1 MDWSAG
7 VLACIRPARFSQ
19 PRRLR
24 SSQMLQLAQS
34 SGSDYNASLSN
45 DLKLVAQ
52 SRRRRIAKAQVNNL
66 LYIRV
71 GEESS
76 KLANEQFDVTVIG
89 SGPGGYVAA
98 VRAGQLGLKVAIVEK
113 DKRLGGTCTLRG
125 CIPTKQLL
133 MSAHIYEQMQHA
145 ADFGVQ
151 ASGIQLAFA
160 DVQKRKDKVV
170 MKNSKGIEYLMKKNK
185 ATVFKGTG
193 KLSLPGKVEVTDAE
207 GNKQTIQ
214 TKNIIIAT
222 GSVVRP
228 IPGFETDGVHVVNSD
243 HILELKDVPK
253 SLIVMGSG
261 AVGVEFASVYSRFGA
276 ETTIVELLPRLVPL
290 EDEEVSKELERSFR
304 KRGIKSQVD
313 TKLEKLE
320 KTETGVRVTG
330 KTGKGEA
337 VTLEAEMLL
346 VAVGRMPYTQGLGLE
361 GTKIKVDRG
370 FIAVDEYQQTA
381 EKGVYAIGDVVP
393 TPLLAHLASKEGIV
407 AVEHM
412 AGKKDVRPI
421 NLRLVPNC
429 TYCDPEV
436 ASVGL
441 TEAKAKELGY
451 DVKVGKFPFS
461 ASGKARI
468 IGEEEGFVKIVA
480 EKKYDEVLGVHI
492 IGPHATELIAEA
504 CVAMQL
510 ETTAD
515 ELGRTMH
522 AHPTV
527 SEAVMEAAEGVHD
540 MAVHI

>member
-1 MDWSAG
+1 
-7 VLACIRPARFSQ
+7 
-19 PRRLR
+19 
-24 SSQMLQLAQS
+24 
-34 SGSDYNASLSN
+34 
-45 DLKLVAQ
+45 
-52 SRRRRIAKAQVNNL
+52 
-66 LYIRV
+66 
-71 GEESS
+71 
-76 KLANEQFDVTVIG
+76 
-89 SGPGGYVAA
+89 
-98 VRAGQLGLKVAIVEK
+98 
-113 DKRLGGTCTLRG
+113 
-125 CIPTKQLL
+125 
-133 MSAHIYEQMQHA
+133 MQHA

-170 MKNSKGIEYLMKKNK
+170 LKNSKGIEYLMKKNK
-185 ATVFKGTG
+185 VTVFKGTG
-193 KLSLPGKVEVTDAE
+193 KLALPGKVEVTDAE
-207 GNKQTIQ
+207 GKKQTLE

-228 IPGFETDGVHVVNSD
+228 IPGFETDGQHVVNSD
-243 HILELKDVPK
+243 HILELQQVPK
-253 SLIVMGSG
+253 SLIVMGCG

-276 ETTIVELLPRLVPL
+276 ETTIVELLPRIVPL

-304 KRGIKSQVD
+304 KRGIKAQVD

-330 KTGKGEA
+330 KTSKGEP
-337 VTLEAEMLL
+337 VSLEAEMLL

-370 FIAVDEYQQTA
+370 FIQVDEYQQTA

-451 DVKVGKFPFS
+451 DVKIGRFPFS

-468 IGEEEGFVKIVA
+468 LGEEEGFVKIVG
-480 EKKYDEVLGVHI
+480 EKKYDEILGVHI

-510 ETTAD
+510 ESTAD

-540 MAVHI
+540 LAIHI

>member
-1 MDWSAG
+1 M
-7 VLACIRPARFSQ
+7 
-19 PRRLR
+19 
-24 SSQMLQLAQS
+24 
-34 SGSDYNASLSN
+34 
-45 DLKLVAQ
+45 
-52 SRRRRIAKAQVNNL
+52 
-66 LYIRV
+66 
-71 GEESS
+71 
-76 KLANEQFDVTVIG
+76 ANEQFDVTIIG

-98 VRAGQLGLKVAIVEK
+98 IRAGQLGLKAAIVEK
-113 DKRLGGTCTLRG
+113 DTRLGGTCTLRG
-125 CIPTKQLL
+125 CIPAKAML
-133 MSAHIYEQMQHA
+133 MSAHIFEQTKHA

-160 DVQKRKDKVV
+160 DVQKRKEKVV
-170 MKNSKGIEYLMKKNK
+170 LKNSKGIEYLMKKNK
-185 ATVFKGTG
+185 VTVFKGTG
-193 KLSLPGKVEVTDAE
+193 KLALPGRVEVTDAE
-207 GNKQTIQ
+207 GKTQTIQ

-228 IPGFETDGVHVVNSD
+228 IPGFETDGKTVVNSD

-253 SLIVMGSG
+253 SLIVMGCG

-276 ETTIVELLPRLVPL
+276 DTTIVELMPSIVPV

-304 KRGIKSQVD
+304 KRGIKSLVG
-313 TKLEKLE
+313 TKLEKME
-320 KTETGVRVTG
+320 KTPAGVKVTG
-330 KTGKGEA
+330 KNSKGEDVA
-337 VTLEAEMLL
+337 LEAEMLL

-370 FIAVDEYQQTA
+370 FIQVDEYQQTA

-407 AVEHM
+407 AVEHL
-412 AGKKDVRPI
+412 AGRKDVRPV

-429 TYCDPEV
+429 TYCDPEIG
-436 ASVGL
+436 SVGL
-441 TEAKAKELGY
+441 TEAKAKEQGY
-451 DVKVGKFPFS
+451 DVKVGRFPFS

-468 IGEEEGFVKIVA
+468 IGEEEGFAKIVA
-480 EKKYDEVLGVHI
+480 DKKYDEILGVHI
-492 IGPHATELIAEA
+492 IGAHATELIAEA

-510 ETTAD
+510 ESTAD

-540 MAVHI
+540 LAVHI

>member
-1 MDWSAG
+1 
-7 VLACIRPARFSQ
+7 LADKQ
-19 PRRLR
+19 N
-24 SSQMLQLAQS
+24 
-34 SGSDYNASLSN
+34 G
-45 DLKLVAQ
+45 
-52 SRRRRIAKAQVNNL
+52 
-66 LYIRV
+66 
-71 GEESS
+71 
-76 KLANEQFDVTVIG
+76 EQFDVTIIG

-98 VRAGQLGLKVAIVEK
+98 IRAGQLGLKVAMVEK
-113 DKRLGGTCTLRG
+113 DTRLGGTCTLRG
-125 CIPTKQLL
+125 CIPTKAML
-133 MSAHIYEQMQHA
+133 MSAHVFEQMQHA

-151 ASGIQLAFA
+151 ATGIQLAFA

-170 MKNSKGIEYLMKKNK
+170 LKNSKGIEYLMKKNK
-185 ATVFKGTG
+185 VTLFKGTG
-193 KLSLPGKVEVTDAE
+193 KLALPGKVEVTAAD
-207 GNKQTIQ
+207 GKQTIE

-228 IPGFETDGVHVVNSD
+228 IPGFETDGKQVVNSD
-243 HILELKDVPK
+243 HILELKEVPK
-253 SLIVMGSG
+253 SLIVMGAG
-261 AVGVEFASVYSRFGA
+261 AVGCEFASVYSRFGA
-276 ETTIVELLPRLVPL
+276 ETTIVELMPRLVPL
-290 EDEEVSKELERSFR
+290 EDEEVSKELEKSFR

-330 KTGKGEA
+330 KTAKGEA
-337 VTLEAEMLL
+337 VSLEAEMLL
-346 VAVGRMPYTQGLGLE
+346 VAVGRMPFTNGLGLE
-361 GTKIKVDRG
+361 GTKIKLDRG
-370 FIAVDEYQQTA
+370 FVQVDEYQQTA

-407 AVEHM
+407 AVEHL
-412 AGKKDVRPI
+412 AGQKNVRPI

-451 DVKVGKFPFS
+451 DVKIGKFPMS

-468 IGEEEGFVKIVA
+468 LGEEEGFVKIVG
-480 EKKYDEVLGVHI
+480 EGKYDEILGVHI

-510 ETTAD
+510 ESTAE

-527 SEAVMEAAEGVHD
+527 SETVMEAAEGVHGL
-540 MAVHI
+540 AVHI

>member
-1 MDWSAG
+1 MADYD
-7 VLACIRPARFSQ
+7 VL
-19 PRRLR
+19 
-24 SSQMLQLAQS
+24 
-34 SGSDYNASLSN
+34 
-45 DLKLVAQ
+45 
-52 SRRRRIAKAQVNNL
+52 
-66 LYIRV
+66 
-71 GEESS
+71 
-76 KLANEQFDVTVIG
+76 VIG
-89 SGPGGYVAA
+89 AGPGGYVAA
-98 VRAGQLGLKVAIVEK
+98 IKAAQLGLKTIVVER
-113 DKRLGGTCTLRG
+113 DELGGVCLNRG
-125 CIPTKQLL
+125 CIPTKAMLR
-133 MSAHIYEQMQHA
+133 SANLFETMKHA

-160 DVQKRKDKVV
+160 DVQKRKEKVV
-170 MKNSKGIEYLMKKNK
+170 LKNTKGIEYLMKKNK
-185 ATVFKGTG
+185 VTVIKGTA
-193 KLSLPGKVEVTDAE
+193 KLALPGKVDVTDAE
-207 GNKQTIQ
+207 GKKQTLE
-214 TKNIIIAT
+214 TKNIVIAT

-228 IPGFETDGVHVVNSD
+228 IPGFETDGKHVVNSD

-276 ETTIVELLPRLVPL
+276 ETTLVELLPRLIPL

-304 KRGIKSQVD
+304 KRGIKAQVD

-320 KTETGVRVTG
+320 KTENGVKVTG
-330 KTGKGEA
+330 KTGKGET
-337 VTLEAEMLL
+337 VSLEAEMLL
-346 VAVGRMPYTQGLGLE
+346 VAVGRMPYTSGLGLE

-370 FIAVDEYQQTA
+370 FIQVDEFQQTA

-441 TEAKAKELGY
+441 TEAKPREQGY
-451 DVKVGKFPFS
+451 DVKVGRFPFS

-468 IGEEEGFVKIVA
+468 IGEEEGFVKIVS
-480 EKKYDEVLGVHI
+480 EKKYDEILGVHI

-510 ETTAD
+510 ESTAD

-540 MAVHI
+540 LAVHI

>member
-1 MDWSAG
+1 MADK
-7 VLACIRPARFSQ
+7 Q
-19 PRRLR
+19 
-24 SSQMLQLAQS
+24 
-34 SGSDYNASLSN
+34 N
-45 DLKLVAQ
+45 
-52 SRRRRIAKAQVNNL
+52 
-66 LYIRV
+66 
-71 GEESS
+71 GEE
-76 KLANEQFDVTVIG
+76 FDVTIIG

-98 VRAGQLGLKVAIVEK
+98 IRAGQLGLKVAMIEK
-113 DKRLGGTCTLRG
+113 DTRLGGTCTLRG
-125 CIPTKQLL
+125 CIPTKQML
-133 MSAHIYEQMQHA
+133 MSAHVYEQMQHA

-151 ASGIQLAFA
+151 ATGIQLAFE
-160 DVQKRKDKVV
+160 DVQKRKSKVV
-170 MKNSKGIEYLMKKNK
+170 LKNSKGIEYLMKKNK
-185 ATVFKGTG
+185 VTVFKGTG
-193 KLSLPGKVEVTDAE
+193 KLALPGKVEVTGADGA
-207 GNKQTIQ
+207 KQTLE

-253 SLIVMGSG
+253 SLVVMGAG

-276 ETTIVELLPRLVPL
+276 ETTVVELMPRLVPL
-290 EDEEVSKELERSFR
+290 EDEEVSKELEKSFR

-320 KTETGVRVTG
+320 KTGAGVVVTG
-330 KTGKGEA
+330 KTSKGEA
-337 VTLEAEMLL
+337 VRLEAEMLL
-346 VAVGRMPYTQGLGLE
+346 VAVGRMPFTEGLGLE
-361 GTKIKVDRG
+361 GSKIKVEKG
-370 FIAVDEYQQTA
+370 FIQVDEYQQTA

-407 AVEHM
+407 AVEHL
-412 AGKKDVRPI
+412 AGQKNVRPI

-441 TEAKAKELGY
+441 TEAKAREQGY
-451 DVKVGKFPFS
+451 DVKIGKFPMS

-468 IGEEEGFVKIVA
+468 LGEEEGFVKIVG
-480 EKKYDEVLGVHI
+480 EGKYDEILGVHI

-510 ETTAD
+510 ESTAE

-527 SEAVMEAAEGVHD
+527 SETVMEAAEGVHGL
-540 MAVHI
+540 AVHI